1 MNILRARARS
11 ADQDGEYVRNGP
23 SVSTLPSSI
32 SAQPEAARS
41 IRALKPEAVVAI
53 WDDALAAEGPSF
65 FEGYPRDGGLAG
77 TFDDEEKVRMVR
89 EGLENGHPLPG
100 RSPVC
105 PPPRT
110 DHPRRRSRRRGCQ
123 LRQRGPRVR
132 GRSQPA
138 SHGHYAEDPP
148 RSLPDA
154 GMRAARLPP
163 KASASPRV
171 PPMVLLTLR
180 SPFER
185 TSGEAGLMW
194 LDANVLLWKQEATM
208 ASKAET
214 RIRDLLGKLREEM
227 RWLDVLRML
236 SAGRYPLLEREGF
249 EEKIKAKASS
259 DADDDAQG
267 EDARIDG
274 ATLVRDSLAKFTLP
288 DWLSADLELTEA
300 WFLERAG
307 SNDAFE
313 DEPPQRSVDVADD
326 FGREA
331 LAALERIVELMKEL
345 EPMCTAAVEP
355 IGAFNFWQLHTW
367 AGIMLRGELAMSDQ
381 IGYAIGT
388 PEEIANLDR
397 LARRK
402 AAEWMDQ
409 HERLAAE
416 ILAEG
421 PLTDDELHAEFNRR
435 WTDPAV
441 RERLSG
447 VARPWGP
454 GSVVLMPPSDER

>member
-1 MNILRARARS
+1 MKNEVNRQSNACPNFFRGLVAQARAGGTDYSERM
-11 ADQDGEYVRNGP
+11 
-23 SVSTLPSSI
+23 STASTRYASTWAIPAGVTRPLHRGST
-32 SAQPEAARS
+32 ALTARC
-41 IRALKPEAVVAI
+41 RYAV
-53 WDDALAAEGPSF
+53 
-65 FEGYPRDGGLAG
+65 
-77 TFDDEEKVRMVR
+77 
-89 EGLENGHPLPG
+89 
-100 RSPVC
+100 
-105 PPPRT
+105 
-110 DHPRRRSRRRGCQ
+110 
-123 LRQRGPRVR
+123 
-132 GRSQPA
+132 
-138 SHGHYAEDPP
+138 
-148 RSLPDA
+148 
-154 GMRAARLPP
+154 RAAPSEGFSFTARTA
-163 KASASPRV
+163 K
-171 PPMVLLTLR
+171 VLLTLR
-180 SPFER
+180 SPFDR
-185 TSGEAGLMW
+185 MSGEAGLMW
-194 LDANVLLWKQEATM
+194 LDASVLLRKQEATM
-208 ASKAET
+208 ASEAET

-236 SAGRYPLLEREGF
+236 SAGGYPLLEREGF

-288 DWLSADLELTEA
+288 DWLRADLELTEA
-300 WFLERAG
+300 WFLERAASG
-307 SNDAFE
+307 EAFE

-409 HERLAAE
+409 HERLAEE
-416 ILAEG
+416 ILAVG
-421 PLTDDELHAEFNRR
+421 PLTDDELCAEVNRR
-435 WTDPAV
+435 WADPAV
-441 RERLSG
+441 RERLLG
-447 VARPWGP
+447 AARPWAP
-454 GSVVLMPPSDER
+454 GSVVLIPPPDDG